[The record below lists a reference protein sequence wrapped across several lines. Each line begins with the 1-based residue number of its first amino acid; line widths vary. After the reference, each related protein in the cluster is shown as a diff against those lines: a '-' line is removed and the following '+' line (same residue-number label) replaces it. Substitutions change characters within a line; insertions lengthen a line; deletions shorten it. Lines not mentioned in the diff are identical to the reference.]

1 MKVNIDAE
9 TKDHIGILMKGN
21 RIQELIKCGML
32 YGELNP
38 IKHTIYDM
46 LTIDLKNIAFQIVS
60 VDTEQQSMEIEFIKP
75 LGDILEKYIREQ
87 PESVRFVPRLI
98 RNDAN
103 VYMVSMITIDA
114 YVK

>member
-9 TKDHIGILMKGN
+9 SKDQIEILMKGH
-21 RIQELIKCGML
+21 RIQEMIKSGML
-32 YGELNP
+32 CGELNP
-38 IKHTIYDM
+38 VKYTIYDM
-46 LTIDLKNIAFQIVS
+46 ITIDLKNIAFRIVS

-98 RNDAN
+98 HSNTN
-103 VYMVSMITIDA
+103 VYMVAMITIDA

>member
-9 TKDHIGILMKGN
+9 SKDQIEILMKDN
-21 RIQELIKCGML
+21 RIQEMIKSGML
-32 YGELNP
+32 CGELNP
-38 IKHTIYDM
+38 KLYTIYDM
-46 LTIDLKNIAFQIVS
+46 VIIDLKNIAFRIVI

-98 RNDAN
+98 HSNTN
-103 VYMVSMITIDA
+103 VYMVAMITIDA